1 MFEEKIKPYSLLAV
15 PKAVDAAVVI
25 Y

>member
-15 PKAVDAAVVI
+15 PKAVDAAVVR